1 MNLSRAVGYI
11 IRNEQRRTERSQ
23 EIVKESTVR
32 RSIRNEADN
41 RRRPKRVCIRN
52 DVEEHTC
59 GTMSEQCG
67 FCGAV
72 YWKEEKNTAY
82 KYTKCCHDGKVQLP
96 AFPLTENSPDAKNYR
111 QCHFIFCMTH
121 AQYVFHY
128 ISKTINI
135 TDLVLGYMDGPWD
148 HRSTSIFQLYLCA
161 CAVHFSLYIESPK

>member
-11 IRNEQRRTERSQ
+11 IRNEQRRTEQSQ
-23 EIVKESTVR
+23 ETVQESTVR

-52 DVEEHTC
+52 DVEEHNC

-72 YWKEEKNTAY
+72 YWKEEKNTAH

-96 AFPLTENSPDAKNYR
+96 TFPDAPELLKSLLTENSPDSKNYR
-111 QCHFIFCMTH
+111 
-121 AQYVFHY
+121 
-128 ISKTINI
+128 
-135 TDLVLGYMDGPWD
+135 
-148 HRSTSIFQLYLCA
+148 
-161 CAVHFSLYIESPK
+161 

>member
-23 EIVKESTVR
+23 ETVQESTVR

-52 DVEEHTC
+52 DVDEHNC

-72 YWKEEKNTAY
+72 YWKEDKNTAH

-96 AFPLTENSPDAKNYR
+96 TFPDAPELLKALLTENSPDDAKIIDSEFGIWSALAFASMGGHIKHHVER
-111 QCHFIFCMTH
+111 
-121 AQYVFHY
+121 
-128 ISKTINI
+128 
-135 TDLVLGYMDGPWD
+135 GPMLLPFTW
-148 HRSTSIFQLYLCA
+148 SS
-161 CAVHFSLYIESPK
+161 VP